1 MGGLEGSR
9 AAFWVQEG
17 QASTAR
23 GASQV
28 HSNVQSLDTT
38 PGVDGMYTLL
48 CAGFASLDRAIG
60 PPNETFPI
68 PTSPLISGVSGAG
81 KQQAA
86 CVSFL
91 QLQKDRPLKSGRQV
105 VIGPEQWLHFLS
117 TPTV

>member
-48 CAGFASLDRAIG
+48 CVQGLLHWTEQMG
-60 PPNETFPI
+60 NETFPI